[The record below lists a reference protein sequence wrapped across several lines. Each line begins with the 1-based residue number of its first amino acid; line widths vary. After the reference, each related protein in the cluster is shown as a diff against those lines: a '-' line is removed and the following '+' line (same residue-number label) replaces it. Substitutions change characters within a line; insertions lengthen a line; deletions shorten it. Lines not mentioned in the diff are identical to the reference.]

1 MDMLKGGGL
10 TKRDSIAA
18 IESLWP
24 IVIAKAGLNSAEL
37 LSSSYSDLA
46 RRVYAIDERVYKI
59 TLLEHDATSR
69 LRTLDLQGEFAMLRK
84 CEGTPGVPIAID
96 WQHYKDFEMLIIER
110 MDGETVEGLGIV
122 RFLLVLRKLCVIN
135 FRLACRGVSHN
146 DIKNENVLLSNDGNV
161 SLIDFDQATLT
172 GFVAGIT
179 RYFLGIRIGK
189 EKVHGSLMAMVRVYL
204 RENLPPRI
212 VAVIKRLV
220 GRRLNN
226 KLPVLPD
233 DASSN
238 ARMFL
243 DAWGIAQLSDASAPK
258 VLLAYY
264 SFDFEGHHFPGERTW
279 EDRWKVL
286 RSITN
291 YSGKR
296 ILELG
301 CNMSF
306 LSCFVLKE
314 GKASAAMGVDVN
326 PSILKAAKL
335 VSSALGVDP
344 VYRQQDFDSSDDW
357 ENELKEFRP
366 DIVFALNVLNWVQD
380 GERFLDFL
388 GSFDEIIFEGHDD
401 FETERSKFVAR
412 GFRDIE
418 LISITERKRPIIHCR
433 K

>member
-1 MDMLKGGGL
+1 MDMVKSAGL
-10 TKRDSIAA
+10 IKHDSNAA

-37 LSSSYSDLA
+37 LSSSYFDLA

-59 TLLEHDATSR
+59 TLLEYEATSR

-84 CEGTPGVPIAID
+84 CEGIPGVPAAIN
-96 WQHYKDFEMLIIER
+96 WQHDKDFEMLIIER
-110 MDGETVEGLGIV
+110 MDGEALEGLGIM
-122 RFLLVLRKLCVIN
+122 RFLLVLCRLCAIN

-146 DIKNENVLLSNDGNV
+146 DIKNGNVLLSNDGNI

-179 RYFLGIRIGK
+179 RSFLGIRIGE
-189 EKVHGSLMAMVRVYL
+189 EKVHGSLMTMVKEYL
-204 RENLPPRI
+204 REKLPPRI
-212 VAVIKRLV
+212 VAVISRLA

-226 KLPVLPD
+226 KLPVLSE

-238 ARMFL
+238 VRMLL
-243 DAWGIAQLSDASAPK
+243 DAWGIAQISDASAPK
-258 VLLAYY
+258 KLLAYY
-264 SFDFEGHHFPGERTW
+264 SFNFEGYHFPGERPW

-286 RSITN
+286 RSITD
-291 YSGKR
+291 YSDKR

-314 GKASAAMGVDVN
+314 GKASAAMGVDID

-344 VYRQQDFDSSDDW
+344 VYRQQDFDSSGDW

-366 DIVFALNVLNWVQD
+366 DIVFGLNVLNWVQD
-380 GERFLDFL
+380 GERFLNFL
-388 GSFDEIIFEGHDD
+388 GFFDEVIFEGHDD
-401 FETERSKFVAR
+401 FETERSNFVAR
-412 GFRDIE
+412 GFRDVE
-418 LISITERKRPIIHCR
+418 LVSITERKRPILHCR